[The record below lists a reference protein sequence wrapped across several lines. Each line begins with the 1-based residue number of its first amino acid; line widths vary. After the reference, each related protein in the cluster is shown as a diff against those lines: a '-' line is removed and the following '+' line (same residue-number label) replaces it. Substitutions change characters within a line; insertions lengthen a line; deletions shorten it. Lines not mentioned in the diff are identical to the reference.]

1 MNVCACQEGG
11 TTQCPCSPHSPRAR
25 LPPPPLQQG
34 GEVGEAGW
42 ELEGS
47 ERVFPSLFSI
57 AQLFSKRFQIILI
70 LIELFHMPADVK
82 PRK

>member
-1 MNVCACQEGG
+1 MCVRVRRGE
-11 TTQCPCSPHSPRAR
+11 PHSVLALLTHHVRDR
-25 LPPPPLQQG
+25 PPPPPTG